1 MPLIVLKSTGSAQAP
16 KPAACGYRTLL
27 AINANI
33 APEALISTLGAEP
46 RSLTDALM
54 SEFISEDQRD
64 CLQEL
69 ANVAMG
75 QSADR
80 LARLLDVFVVL
91 TIPNV
96 SILTP
101 VDIAMTL
108 QSLQDSADNSQPL
121 SGVCQGFIGGGLAGE
136 AMLIFNGTDY
146 QSLAE
151 LLKYQDHHT
160 AEARNE
166 LLMDT
171 ANVLTGA
178 CLHGLAEQLDIQFSF
193 GPPTLLGENF
203 DIPALLNQRHV
214 SWDRAL
220 VIEIGYTIEDRRV
233 NCDLLIVISEQSIQ
247 GLLEKLDYLLD

>member
-1 MPLIVLKSTGSAQAP
+1 MS
-16 KPAACGYRTLL
+16 
-27 AINANI
+27 
-33 APEALISTLGAEP
+33 ALIN
-46 RSLTDALM
+46 
-54 SEFISEDQRD
+54 EDQRD

-91 TIPNV
+91 SIPNV
-96 SILTP
+96 SILGP
-101 VDIAMTL
+101 EDIAMTL
-108 QSLQDSADNSQPL
+108 QSLQDSADKQQPL

-146 QSLAE
+146 QSLARM
-151 LLKYQDHHT
+151 LKYREFDT
-160 AEARNE
+160 PEARNE

-193 GPPTLLGENF
+193 GPPTLLGEHF
-203 DIPALLNQRHV
+203 DIPALLKKRQVN
-214 SWDRAL
+214 WDSAL
-220 VIEIGYTIEDRRV
+220 VVEIGYTIEDHSI
-233 NCDLLIVISEQSIQ
+233 NCDLLIVISEQSIH